1 MPLTSLFGGDLNIE
15 FRLENTLLVTFKA
28 WTVSNGTGCTGL
40 SVEAERIRSPV
51 GKTEVVTAF

>member
-40 SVEAERIRSPV
+40 SVEAEMDTIAC
-51 GKTEVVTAF
+51 GKN